1 MATKLRNL
9 QLTSVDLVRSG
20 ANQEADICIHKSA
33 DDGDSPETNL
43 FKRFMNW
50 LRETPQDAPMA
61 APAVQEIPM
70 DDTTFLVYTDALAK
84 SILSIHEDDT
94 LDDTAKAAMVQK
106 SFEQFNDAVEKF
118 IPQQQ
123 EPESHMPVTETVAV
137 GQDQILEVEKSD
149 RYDMIVEID
158 SSKVAKLNIWHD
170 PKTGRFTSGPG
181 GNTGAVSHRT
191 MVNGG
196 ISVHMKTGKEP
207 KTGYMVACYADRAE
221 WITGDAVTDGEKRQA
236 AIQSF
241 MDKNKD
247 LLAEPDNYL
256 GTWFDSES
264 GNISLDISK
273 NFSDKAKAIKFAED
287 HNEKAIWDVANMEN
301 INTGGTGNNL

>member
-33 DDGDSPETNL
+33 GDGDAPETNL
-43 FKRFMNW
+43 FKRFRNW
-50 LRETPQDAPMA
+50 LREAPQEAPVV

-70 DDTTFLVYTDALAK
+70 DDTTFLIYTDALAK

-94 LDDTAKAAMVQK
+94 LDDSAKAAMVQK

-123 EPESHMPVTETVAV
+123 EPESPMPVTETVAV

-181 GNTGAVSHRT
+181 GNTGAISHRT
-191 MVNGG
+191 MTGGG

-207 KTGYMVACYADRAE
+207 KDGYMVAVYTERAE
-221 WITGDAVTDGEKRQA
+221 WIKGEDVNVPEKRQA

-241 MDKNKD
+241 LDKNKD
-247 LLAEPDNYL
+247 VLADPDNYL
-256 GTWFDSES
+256 GTWFDPES
-264 GNISLDISK
+264 GNISLDISR
-273 NFSDKAKAIKFAED
+273 NFSDQAKAIKYASE
-287 HNEKAIWDVANMEN
+287 HNEKAIWDVKNMTS
-301 INTGGTGNNL
+301 IDTGGTGNNL